1 MLIAADMRVE
11 TRIRRLEESSAKAHN
26 VKKGTTAGAAY
37 GYLPRHPGIHELGM
51 NEAWQARQRV
61 DKWLWFARIVKSRT
75 LAAKLVAEGRVR
87 VNAVRIENAAKAVG
101 PGDVLTIG
109 LDREVKVLRIL
120 ANGARRGPYSEARL
134 L

>member
-1 MLIAADMRVE
+1 
-11 TRIRRLEESSAKAHN
+11 
-26 VKKGTTAGAAY
+26 
-37 GYLPRHPGIHELGM
+37 M

-120 ANGARRGPYSEARL
+120 ANGDRRGPYSEARL
-134 L
+134 LYIDLNENPSAREPPNSAPQGS